1 MSGTSKQLTALGL
14 MSGTSLDGIDVA
26 QIVTDGGDFVQR
38 GSSRTYPYE
47 NGQRARLHEALE
59 EAKALSSRTARPGC
73 LGELEKDLTD
83 WHASAVQHFCL
94 ETELDRAMIDVIG
107 FHGQTILHRPQKRLT
122 VQLGDGA
129 LLARELGVAV
139 VSDFRA
145 ADVAAGG
152 EGAPLVPIYHRAL
165 AASIPI
171 RPLAFL
177 NIGGIAN
184 VTFVGEGEEI
194 LAFDTGPGNA
204 LINDWVESHT
214 GQLADYDG
222 AYALAGRVDENRLHQ
237 LMNDH
242 YFSEEPPKSI
252 DRQKFTLRPV
262 QGLSLEDGAATLTLF
277 TARSVAAAIQHFPQA
292 PGAWIICGGGRR
304 NPALLGALEAEIEG
318 LVMPAEAQ
326 GLDGDALEA
335 EAFAYLAVRS
345 LRHLPL
351 SFPSTTRVRAP
362 TTGGILH
369 TA

>member
-1 MSGTSKQLTALGL
+1 MPKQLTALGL

-26 QIVTDGGDFVQR
+26 QVMTDGGDFVRR
-38 GSSRTYPYE
+38 GRSRTYPYDG
-47 NGQRARLHEALE
+47 GQRARLLQALE
-59 EAKALSSRTARPGC
+59 EAKALVSRTARPGC
-73 LGELEKDLTD
+73 LEELEKDLTD
-83 WHASAVQHFCL
+83 WHAYAVQHFCL
-94 ETELDRAMIDVIG
+94 ETGLDRSLVDVIG
-107 FHGQTILHRPQKRLT
+107 FHGQTILHRPAEHLT

-129 LLARELGVAV
+129 LLARELGRPV

-165 AASIPI
+165 AASIDI

-177 NIGGIAN
+177 NIGGVGN
-184 VTFVGEGEEI
+184 VTWVGEGEEI

-214 GQLADYDG
+214 GEAADYDG
-222 AYALAGRVDENRLHQ
+222 TYALAGRVDENRLHE

-242 YFSEEPPKSI
+242 YFSAKPPKSI
-252 DRQKFTLRPV
+252 DRQKFTLRPLT
-262 QGLSLEDGAATLTLF
+262 GLSLEDGAATLTLF

-292 PGAWIICGGGRR
+292 PRAWIICGGGRR
-304 NPALLGALEAEIEG
+304 NPALIGALEAEIEG

-326 GLDGDALEA
+326 GLDGDSLEA

-345 LRHLPL
+345 LRGLPL
-351 SFPSTTRVRAP
+351 SFPSTTRVPVP
-362 TTGGILH
+362 TSGGILH